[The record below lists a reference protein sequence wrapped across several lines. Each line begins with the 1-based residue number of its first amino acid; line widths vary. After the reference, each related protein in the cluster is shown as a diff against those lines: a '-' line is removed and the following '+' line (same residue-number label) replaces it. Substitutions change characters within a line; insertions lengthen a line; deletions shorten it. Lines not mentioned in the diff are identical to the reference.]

1 MHKVALQLTM
11 IFEMI
16 LQVLSASTM
25 YAMSYDE
32 GTWYLMLVGVVEQG
46 NDEVH

>member
-32 GTWYLMLVGVVEQG
+32 GTWYLMLAVE
-46 NDEVH
+46 VK